1 MEGLEYYIRSNTK
14 LELVIHEMIDLVN
27 RVENFHD
34 QYEEYVEHADYVER
48 STLENFARGIVDD
61 STLSVKG
68 MLPRIQNLIGG
79 PAGNEFRV
87 LGNRGL
93 LELIASDMNVSNF
106 TMRKYIRA
114 ELHHLR
120 LFNSITIESFI
131 HFKLKLISLL
141 SICSPLKSL
150 LFSERNLNSQSK
162 K

>member
-34 QYEEYVEHADYVER
+34 QYEEYVEHHDYVER
-48 STLENFARGIVDD
+48 STLTNFARGVIDD
-61 STLSVKG
+61 SPLSVKG

-93 LELIASDMNVSNF
+93 LELIASDMNVSNWHF
-106 TMRKYIRA
+106 TMRKSIRNSYDYLIRA
-114 ELHHLR
+114 
-120 LFNSITIESFI
+120 
-131 HFKLKLISLL
+131 LIY
-141 SICSPLKSL
+141 
-150 LFSERNLNSQSK
+150 F
-162 K
+162 